1 MKGIKG
7 TRDQKGNL
15 PVRHGHQPLLS
26 QHGISQCRRISLA
39 PPQPAAARAS
49 CSSWNMASVNSC
61 RTSTSFTPT
70 YTVTMP
76 NLFTWEQQ
84 LITYIQYVQCIY
96 AYLVRSRDVSKIKKM
111 KYHTQYW
118 TSKKHTYMQ
127 VSKPGFSIYWETLFM
142 MLLYDSSSFVIQY
155 SNGLLLIAAMFLVA
169 AFTIFLLSGRDDEP
183 E

>member
-7 TRDQKGNL
+7 TRDQGPKREHPKNL
-15 PVRHGHQPLLS
+15 PVRHGHQPLLA

-96 AYLVRSRDVSKIKKM
+96 AYLVRSRDVS
-111 KYHTQYW
+111 
-118 TSKKHTYMQ
+118 SKKHTYMQ

-169 AFTIFLLSGRDDEP
+169 AFTLFLLSGRDEP